1 MSKGKFL
8 FVDRFMS
15 CHSSHPCHPSAS
27 ILPLMP
33 FGPMFYPHLL
43 TSLTF
48 QKQNLIFHPLN
59 RFEEE
64 SLLTN
69 LTRIIFLLLNSAF
82 ASPSSSFSSPA
93 YGIQGSIDDKR
104 VGAKDFASAGRMRQ

>member
-15 CHSSHPCHPSAS
+15 CHSCHPSAS
-27 ILPLMP
+27 ISPFMP
-33 FGPMFYPHLL
+33 FGPMFYPYLL

-59 RFEEE
+59 RFKEE

-93 YGIQGSIDDKR
+93 YGIQGSIDDER